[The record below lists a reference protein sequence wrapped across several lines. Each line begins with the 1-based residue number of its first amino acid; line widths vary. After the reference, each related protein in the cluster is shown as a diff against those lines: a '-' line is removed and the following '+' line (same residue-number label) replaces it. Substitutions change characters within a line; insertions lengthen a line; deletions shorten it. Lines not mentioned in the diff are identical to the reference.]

1 MSLQIKNSGL
11 LSVAAVALVSG
22 LIVSGL
28 VLAHGDVTPQPVE
41 TKGLTP
47 LGDDWLEEN
56 PYQPEHNEYEVAVKI
71 GASAYNQ
78 NCARCHGL
86 EAISGG
92 IAPDL
97 REMENGIE
105 GDEWFIYRVREG
117 AVRDGRVYMPRM
129 ADYMDQEAVWAIRA
143 WLETV
148 SHDR

>member
-1 MSLQIKNSGL
+1 MYITIKR
-11 LSVAAVALVSG
+11 LSVLAVTVTVLGVSSS
-22 LIVSGL
+22 VYS
-28 VLAHGDVTPQPVE
+28 HGDVTPQAVE

-47 LGDDWLEEN
+47 LGNDVWLEEN
-56 PYQPEHNEYEVAVKI
+56 PYRIGHPEYDTAVRI

-97 REMENGIE
+97 REMENGLE
-105 GDEWFIYRVREG
+105 GDEWFIYRMREG

-129 ADYMDQEAVWAIRA
+129 AEHMDQEAVWAIRA

-148 SHDR
+148 SHDSN

>member
-1 MSLQIKNSGL
+1 MKPISKKAGL
-11 LSVAAVALVSG
+11 FTVALFSAG
-22 LIVSGL
+22 LSGL
-28 VLAHGDVTPQPVE
+28 VLAHGDVTPQAVE

-47 LGDDWLEEN
+47 LGTEWLEEN
-56 PYQPEHNEYEVAVKI
+56 PYRPGHPDYDAAVRI

-97 REMENGIE
+97 REMEDGIE
-105 GDEWFIYRVREG
+105 GDEWYLYRVREG
-117 AVRDGRVYMPRM
+117 SVRDGRVYMPRM

-148 SHDR
+148 SHGH

>member
-1 MSLQIKNSGL
+1 MNQIQKILSALTIATASLG
-11 LSVAAVALVSG
+11 VSNA
-22 LIVSGL
+22 
-28 VLAHGDVTPQPVE
+28 VLAHGDVTPQAVE

-47 LGDDWLEEN
+47 LGNDTWLEEN
-56 PYQPEHNEYEVAVKI
+56 PYRPGHPEYAAAVQI
-71 GASAYNQ
+71 GSSGYNQ

-97 REMENGIE
+97 REMENGLE
-105 GDEWFIYRVREG
+105 GDEWYIYRMREG

-129 ADYMDQEAVWAIRA
+129 AEHMDQEAVWAIRA

-148 SHDR
+148 SHESN